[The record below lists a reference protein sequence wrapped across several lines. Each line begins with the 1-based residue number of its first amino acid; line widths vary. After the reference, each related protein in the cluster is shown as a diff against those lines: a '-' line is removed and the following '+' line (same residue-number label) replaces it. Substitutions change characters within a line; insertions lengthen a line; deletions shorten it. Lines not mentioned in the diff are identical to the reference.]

1 MKKYLFSLVSLL
13 LFFSVTAFT
22 QKWADLSNEEK
33 LMKLKSFTEDNHK
46 YMKETLKLSEEQI
59 SDADNVN
66 VCYLATLDRINRY
79 GKTDANKEK
88 YAKSATESRAKQL
101 EAIMGTDNY
110 GKYKKYVGNKLKKAV
125 AANK

>member
-1 MKKYLFSLVSLL
+1 MKKYFFNIVAMLL
-13 LFFSVTAFT
+13 IFSVSAFA

-33 LMKLKSFTEDNHK
+33 VMKAKSFTEDNHK

-66 VCYLATLDRINRY
+66 VCYLTTLDRINRY
-79 GKTDANKEK
+79 GKTDADKEK
-88 YAKSATESRAKQL
+88 YAKSATDSRAKQL

-110 GKYKKYVGNKLKKAV
+110 GKYKKYVGDKLKKAI

>member
-1 MKKYLFSLVSLL
+1 MKKYFFNIVAMLL
-13 LFFSVTAFT
+13 IFSVTAFT

-33 LMKLKSFTEDNHK
+33 VMKAKAFTEDNHK

-66 VCYLATLDRINRY
+66 VCYLTTLDRINRY
-79 GKTDANKEK
+79 GKTDADKEK
-88 YAKSATESRAKQL
+88 YAKSATDSRAKQL

-110 GKYKKYVGNKLKKAV
+110 GKYKKYVGDKLKKAI

>member
-1 MKKYLFSLVSLL
+1 MKKYLFNLVAMLL
-13 LFFSVTAFT
+13 VLSVSSFA

-33 LMKLKSFTEDNHK
+33 VMKAKSFTEDNHK

-66 VCYLATLDRINRY
+66 VCYLTTLDRINRY
-79 GKTDANKEK
+79 GKTDADKEK

-110 GKYKKYVGNKLKKAV
+110 GKYKKYVGDKVKKAA

>member
-1 MKKYLFSLVSLL
+1 MKKYFFNIVAMLL
-13 LFFSVTAFT
+13 IFSVNAFT

-33 LMKLKSFTEDNHK
+33 VMKAKSFTEDNHK

-66 VCYLATLDRINRY
+66 VCYLTTLDRINRY
-79 GKTDANKEK
+79 GKTDADKEK
-88 YAKSATESRAKQL
+88 YAKSATDSRAKQL
-101 EAIMGTDNY
+101 EAIMGTDSY
-110 GKYKKYVGNKLKKAV
+110 SKYKKYVGDKLKKAI

>member
-1 MKKYLFSLVSLL
+1 MKKYFFNLLAMLLVLSM
-13 LFFSVTAFT
+13 SAFA

-33 LMKLKSFTEDNHK
+33 VMKAKSFTEDNHK

-66 VCYLATLDRINRY
+66 VCYLTTLDRINRY
-79 GKTDANKEK
+79 GKTDADKEK
-88 YAKSATESRAKQL
+88 YAKSATDSRAKQL

-110 GKYKKYVGNKLKKAV
+110 GKYKKYVGDKLKKAV

>member
-1 MKKYLFSLVSLL
+1 MKKYLFNLVAMLL
-13 LFFSVTAFT
+13 IFSASAFA

-33 LMKLKSFTEDNHK
+33 VMKVKSFTEDNHK

-79 GKTDANKEK
+79 GKTDADKEK

-110 GKYKKYVGNKLKKAV
+110 GKYKKYVGDKLKKAV